1 MRRDDE
7 RLLDIL
13 DALAAIE
20 RYASKGKQ
28 AFKEQELIQVWIVHH
43 FQIIGEAANAL
54 SPARLSQYQTI
65 PWRQI
70 IGLRNMLVHEY
81 FRIDRQAIWDITES
95 DLPPL
100 KLVVEKM
107 LQDFRDNDQKDQG

>member
-1 MRRDDE
+1 MRREDE

-20 RYASKGKQ
+20 RYTSKGKQ
-28 AFKEQELIQVWIVHH
+28 VFEEQELVQVWIVHH

-54 SPARLSQYQTI
+54 SPATLSRYQTI

-100 KLVVEKM
+100 KIIVEQM
-107 LQDFRDNDQKDQG
+107 LQDFRCNEE

>member
-1 MRRDDE
+1 MRREDE

-20 RYASKGKQ
+20 RYTIQGKQ
-28 AFKEQELIQVWIVHH
+28 AFEEQELIQVWIVHH
-43 FQIIGEAANAL
+43 FQIIGEAANTL
-54 SPARLSQYQTI
+54 SSQRLSQYSTI

-100 KLVVEKM
+100 KLVVEQM
-107 LQDFRDNDQKDQG
+107 LQDFRDSEK